1 VDFVDLCKKLES
13 MEERI
18 INKRRLIQQVKLEID
33 KEEEMQQQQ
42 SRLQERN
49 QPMDKLDKEIEE
61 IRKLMLRS
69 TKENVNNRWRLK
81 REYCIGKINGVL

>member
-1 VDFVDLCKKLES
+1 MDFVDLCKELES

-18 INKRRLIQQVKLEID
+18 INQRRLIQQVKLDID

-42 SRLQERN
+42 RRLQERN
-49 QPMDKLDKEIEE
+49 QPMDKMDMEIEE

-69 TKENVNNRWRLK
+69 TKEISEHLPRQ
-81 REYCIGKINGVL
+81 KIVG